1 MSVYLRPSFLRCA
14 TWVILALAVVTGLAY
29 FWQGYRE
36 NHWWTRD
43 YMLSLLIPFSI
54 APLVVWFMFVPSRLE
69 FNDSEFTIQFPFRPL
84 HTLNW
89 SDLQYYGFGENV
101 FMIQF
106 ASVGTFQIFPQAFR
120 RGEWS
125 MLKNFLATTFPDRKA
140 TGSFGDRMFKSPRV
154 FSLLV
159 WLVAVGLIALAI
171 YTSVAR

>member
-1 MSVYLRPSFLRCA
+1 
-14 TWVILALAVVTGLAY
+14 LALVTAFGY

-69 FNDSEFTIQFPFRPL
+69 FSDSEFTIQFPFRPL

-101 FMIQF
+101 LMIQF
-106 ASVGTFQIFPQAFR
+106 AGVGTFQIFPQAFR
-120 RGEWS
+120 RGEWR
-125 MLKNFLATTFPDRKA
+125 MLKNFLATTFPDKKA
-140 TGSFGDRMFKSPRV
+140 SGYFGDRMFKWPRIV
-154 FSLLV
+154 SILLS
-159 WLVAVGLIALAI
+159 LVAIALFAFFV
-171 YTSVAR
+171 YRSVAR

>member
-1 MSVYLRPSFLRCA
+1 
-14 TWVILALAVVTGLAY
+14 LALALVTAFAY

-69 FNDSEFTIQFPFRPL
+69 FSDSEFTIQFPFRPL

-106 ASVGTFQIFPQAFR
+106 AGVGTFQIFPQAFR
-120 RGEWS
+120 RGDWR
-125 MLKNFLATTFPDRKA
+125 MLKNFLGSTFPDRKA
-140 TGSFGDRMFKSPRV
+140 SGYFGDRMFKWPRIV
-154 FSLLV
+154 SVLLS
-159 WLVAVGLIALAI
+159 LVAIALFAFAV
-171 YTSVAR
+171 YRSVAR